1 VKICL
6 VFQVTLLIYSE
17 NESNLDNSSE
27 GKTKEEK
34 IFGMSFAKVY
44 PLLVAKAEKK
54 GRTKAELDEVTCRL
68 TGHSIEKLDELMK
81 SDITYGDFFLKV
93 PNLNPDR
100 KLITGTIC
108 GVRVENIENPLM
120 LCRKSDIWI
129 NWLMNSQR
137 EKHWKKLFAN
147 QNKVLYFQKI

>member
-1 VKICL
+1 M
-6 VFQVTLLIYSE
+6 
-17 NESNLDNSSE
+17 
-27 GKTKEEK
+27 KEEK
-34 IFGMSFAKVY
+34 IFGMLFAKVY
-44 PLLVAKAEKK
+44 PLLVAKVEKK
-54 GRTKAELDEVTCRL
+54 GRTKAELDEVTRWL
-68 TGHSIEKLDELMK
+68 TGYSIENLDELMK
-81 SDITYGDFFLKV
+81 SDITYGDFFLKA

>member
-1 VKICL
+1 MKICL

-68 TGHSIEKLDELMK
+68 TGHSIENLDELMK
-81 SDITYGDFFLKV
+81 SDITYGDFFLKA

-120 LCRKSDIWI
+120 QEIRYLDKLADELAKGKALEKVIRKP
-129 NWLMNSQR
+129 
-137 EKHWKKLFAN
+137 K
-147 QNKVLYFQKI
+147 